1 MRPKRYFLLIL
12 ILGTLSAIG
21 PFSIDMYLPGF
32 PAIARD
38 LDTTV
43 AHIALSLSSFFI
55 GISTGQLFYGPLLD
69 RFGRKKPLYFG
80 LSLYVLASV
89 GCALATTAD
98 ALIAL
103 RFFQALGGCVGM
115 VASRAMVRDIFPV
128 NESARVF
135 STLMLVIGV
144 SPLVAPTLGG
154 YVSTV
159 FGWHYVFAILTLMGL
174 LILLGVHFILPES
187 RKADAS
193 FSLRPISIL
202 KNYYSVLIHPQFYTY
217 TFSGAIA
224 GAGLYSYIAGSPF
237 VFMEM
242 FKVSGQH
249 YGWIFAFIA
258 MGLIGSSQMNSLLL
272 KRGFKSER
280 IIVWALLCQS
290 FAGIMLF
297 IAAINGW
304 LNAYNAVGMI
314 CIFLCCQGFI
324 FPNAS
329 ALALAPFSKNAGS
342 ASALLGGFQMGLGA
356 LASALVSMLSNN
368 TALPMTGLMATCAT
382 TSFCLLLMG
391 NRIVRYKA
399 SVDTAEEET
408 AEVIKTF

>member
-1 MRPKRYFLLIL
+1 
-12 ILGTLSAIG
+12 
-21 PFSIDMYLPGF
+21 MYLPGF
-32 PAIARD
+32 PAIAKD

-80 LSLYVLASV
+80 LSVYVLASI

-98 ALIAL
+98 ALIVL

-128 NESARVF
+128 NENARVF

-144 SPLVAPTLGG
+144 SPLIAPTLGG

-159 FGWHYVFAILTLMGL
+159 FGWHYVFAILALMGL

-187 RKADAS
+187 RKGDAS
-193 FSLRPISIL
+193 FSLRPASIL
-202 KNYYSVLIHPQFYTY
+202 KNYYAVLIHPQFYTY
-217 TFSGAIA
+217 TFSGAIG
-224 GAGLYSYIAGSPF
+224 GAGLYAYIAGSPF
-237 VFMEM
+237 VFMEL
-242 FKVSGQH
+242 FRVTGQH

-258 MGLIGSSQMNSLLL
+258 MGLVGSSQLNSLLL
-272 KRGFKSER
+272 RKGYKSER
-280 IIVWALLCQS
+280 IIILALLCQS
-290 FAGIMLF
+290 LTGIILF
-297 IAAINGW
+297 IAAINNW
-304 LNAYNAVGMI
+304 LNAYNAVGII
-314 CIFLCCQGFI
+314 CVFLCCQGFI

-342 ASALLGGFQMGLGA
+342 ASALMGGFQMGLGA
-356 LASALVSMLSNN
+356 LASAMVSVFSNG
-368 TALPMTGLMATCAT
+368 TALPMTGIMATCAT
-382 TSFCLLLMG
+382 ASFCILMIG
-391 NRIVRYKA
+391 NQIVRYKA
-399 SVDTAEEET
+399 SVETAEEES
-408 AEVIKTF
+408 AECIKTF